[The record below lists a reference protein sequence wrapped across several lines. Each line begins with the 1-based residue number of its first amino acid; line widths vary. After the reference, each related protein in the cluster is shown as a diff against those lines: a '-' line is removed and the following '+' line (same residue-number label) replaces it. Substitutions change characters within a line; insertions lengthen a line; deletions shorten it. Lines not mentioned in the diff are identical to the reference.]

1 MASTPERGFL
11 LIADLS
17 GYTAYLSRGEIEHAP
32 AIAGDLIETVV
43 GRLEPPFRLAKL
55 EGDAAFLYVEDGG
68 ADGSL
73 LLDAI
78 EVAYLAFRRR
88 LRSIEQ
94 ASACDCT
101 ACSTA
106 PRLDLKFFV
115 HHGEYVRTSIAGRD
129 ELAGASIIVVHR
141 LLKGAAAAAAH
152 DTDGRAMGF
161 AVFTAAAVAA
171 MGVDPASLGATT
183 EVEAIEHLGEVTTH
197 TIDLEGRWLAETG
210 ARRLEIAGRDALFE
224 VEVDVPADPATTW
237 AHLTSPGLPPL
248 CEGPI
253 VITEM
258 ALDGRRGVGTRAQ
271 CVTGRLATLEEIVD
285 WQPYEHVGYRLAVE
299 GVGAVEATY
308 DLEAV
313 GAATRVRLRWAGAGS
328 SPEDAAVTRLR
339 GEKIGGLRRLAA
351 VLAIPMAPRNG
362 ARQEPALEL
371 AQEGQA

>member
-1 MASTPERGFL
+1 MASIPEHGFL
-11 LIADLS
+11 LIADLT

-55 EGDAAFLYVEDGG
+55 EGDAAFLYVEDGR

-115 HHGEYVRTSIAGRD
+115 HHGEYVRTSIAGRS

-152 DTDGRAMGF
+152 DADGRSMGF
-161 AVFTAAAVAA
+161 AVLTAEAAS
-171 MGVDPASLGATT
+171 MIGVDPSALGATT
-183 EVEAIEHLGEVTTH
+183 AVEPIEHLGEVTTH
-197 TIDLEGRWLAETG
+197 LIDLEGRWLAESG
-210 ARRLEIAGRDALFE
+210 ARRLEIAGDRALFE
-224 VEVDVPADPATTW
+224 VHVDVPADAATVW
-237 AHLTSPGLPPL
+237 AHLTSPALRPL
-248 CEGPI
+248 WEGPI
-253 VITEM
+253 VISET
-258 ALDGRRGVGTRAQ
+258 AVDGRRGVGTRAQ

-285 WQPYEHVGYRLAVE
+285 WQPYEHAGYRLSVPGLGPAEV
-299 GVGAVEATY
+299 TY
-308 DLEAV
+308 DLEV
-313 GAATRVRLRWAGAGS
+313 GEAATRVRLRWAAAGSDRPSVEAVEVERDARGAG
-328 SPEDAAVTRLR
+328 L
-339 GEKIGGLRRLAA
+339 GRLAGI
-351 VLAIPMAPRNG
+351 LALPVIS
-362 ARQEPALEL
+362 PADMKVQVREVHP
-371 AQEGQA
+371 

>member
-1 MASTPERGFL
+1 MASTPERGCL

-55 EGDAAFLYVEDGG
+55 EGDAAFLYVEDGR

-88 LRSIEQ
+88 LRSIQQ

-152 DTDGRAMGF
+152 DADGRSMGF
-161 AVFTAAAVAA
+161 AVLTAEAAAA
-171 MGVDPASLGATT
+171 MGVEPTALRATT
-183 EVEAIEHLGEVTTH
+183 TVEAIEHLGEVTSH
-197 TIDLEGRWLAETG
+197 TIDLEGRWLAEAD
-210 ARRLEIAGRDALFE
+210 ARRLEIDRGRALFE
-224 VEVDVPADPATTW
+224 VEVEMPADPATVW
-237 AHLTSPGLPPL
+237 AHLTSPALRPL
-248 CEGPI
+248 WEGPI
-253 VITEM
+253 VITET
-258 ALDGRRGVGTRAQ
+258 ASDGRRGVGTKAQ

-285 WQPYEHVGYRLAVE
+285 WQPYEHVGYRLAVP
-299 GVGAVEATY
+299 GIGPVEATY
-308 DLEAV
+308 DLEVAGV
-313 GAATRVRLRWAGAGS
+313 ATHVRLRWAAAGTDRPS
-328 SPEDAAVTRLR
+328 VDAVEIERAAR
-339 GEKIGGLRRLAA
+339 ESGLRRLAS
-351 VLAIPMAPRNG
+351 VLALPVVANG
-362 ARQEPALEL
+362 DVDVELQEVRS
-371 AQEGQA
+371 